1 MNSFLPTFCPGTR
14 LPRHPH
20 ALRIFLLV
28 FALATSLPGHAAGP
42 NDRVTG
48 VAGESWLNHLHR
60 TLEDTSMGKTGRLG
74 LPTSVS
80 SEESPSW
87 QRALSYDFSGQAVTL
102 KGADLY
108 RLNCQGCHGE
118 SGLGAPPEI
127 NSVINPVRSASVALI
142 MERMKKVGMDM
153 SRADAAELAN
163 QSKTALLQRLH
174 NGGTDMPPFPHLTE
188 SEVRAILAYLNQL
201 AGVPGAEKQQVAVE
215 ESSFRVG
222 QHIVKSTCHICHNA
236 AGPNPNPEQISKG
249 AIPPLSTLTTRTS
262 LPEFVRK
269 IRSGAPIVMG
279 TPPLPCRGR
288 MPVFYY
294 LSENEAA
301 DVYLYLQRYPP
312 YQYAVLDPVNPAPKP
327 DQAATGTVMAFVP
340 TTEAARAHQSTKD
353 AGMRVV
359 TVPLIA
365 EMFVALLFA
374 GGLGFTWREFRR
386 LTKKSQARKVFV
398 IGAANVALD
407 ATDTMSLENPNR
419 ESERVIEFA
428 ASDNVAAVV
437 PEDDHAAANYLRLHH
452 ADHRSF
458 ESSWLARRLEDE
470 DSVA

>member
-1 MNSFLPTFCPGTR
+1 MNSFFPGTR
-14 LPRHPH
+14 EHQRSL
-20 ALRIFLLV
+20 AIRIFTLV
-28 FALATSLPGHAAGP
+28 FALATSSPGWASSP
-42 NDRVTG
+42 VDRVTG

-60 TLEDTSMGKTGRLG
+60 TLEETSMGKTGRLG
-74 LPTSVS
+74 LPMSVTV
-80 SEESPSW
+80 EESQSW
-87 QRALSYDFSGQAVTL
+87 QRALSNGQSVTL

-142 MERMKKVGMDM
+142 MERMKKVGMNM

-163 QSKTALLQRLH
+163 QSKTSLLQRLH

-188 SEVRAILAYLNQL
+188 PAVRAILAYLNQL
-201 AGVPGAEKQQVAVE
+201 AGVPGAERNQAAVE
-215 ESSFRVG
+215 ESSVRVG
-222 QHIVKSTCHICHNA
+222 EHIVKSTCHICHNA
-236 AGPNPNPEQISKG
+236 AGPNPDPEQISKG

-269 IRSGAPIVMG
+269 VRSGAPIVMG
-279 TPPLPCRGR
+279 TPALPCRGR

-327 DQAATGTVMAFVP
+327 DQAATGTVMAFAP
-340 TTEAARAHQSTKD
+340 ITEAAKARQSTKD
-353 AGMRVV
+353 AGMRIVA
-359 TVPLIA
+359 VPLVS
-365 EMFVALLFA
+365 ELFVALLFA
-374 GGLGFTWREFRR
+374 GGLGFTLREFRR

-398 IGAANVALD
+398 MGTGNVALD
-407 ATDTMSLENPNR
+407 ATDTTSLEDPSR
-419 ESERVIEFA
+419 ESERVTEFA
-428 ASDNVAAVV
+428 ASESVATVV
-437 PEDDHAAANYLRLHH
+437 TEDDREAVSYLRLHH

>member
-1 MNSFLPTFCPGTR
+1 MNSFLPIFFPGTPQHR
-14 LPRHPH
+14 LPH
-20 ALRIFLLV
+20 ALKFLLLV
-28 FALATSLPGHAAGP
+28 FALATSLPGWGASP

-60 TLEDTSMGKTGRLG
+60 TLEETSMGKTGRLG
-74 LPTSVS
+74 LPMSVS
-80 SEESPSW
+80 ESDASSW
-87 QRALSYDFSGQAVTL
+87 QRALSDGHSVTL

-142 MERMKKVGMDM
+142 IERMKKVGMDM
-153 SRADAAELAN
+153 SRPDATQLAN
-163 QSKTALLQRLH
+163 QSKAALLQRLH

-188 SEVRAILAYLNQL
+188 PEVRAILAYLSQL
-201 AGVPGAEKQQVAVE
+201 AGVPGAERQQAAVE
-215 ESSFRVG
+215 EPSVRVG
-222 QHIVKSTCHICHNA
+222 EHIVKSTCHICHNA
-236 AGPNPNPEQISKG
+236 AGPNPNPVQISEG
-249 AIPPLSTLTTRTS
+249 AIPPLSALTTRTT

-269 IRSGAPIVMG
+269 VRSGAPIVMG

-294 LSENEAA
+294 LSESEAA

-312 YQYAVLDPVNPAPKP
+312 YQYAVLDPIIPVPQPT
-327 DQAATGTVMAFVP
+327 QVAAGNVVAFSPV
-340 TTEAARAHQSTKD
+340 TEAAKPLPSTKD
-353 AGMRVV
+353 AGMRIV

-365 EMFVALLFA
+365 ELFVALLFV
-374 GGLGFTWREFRR
+374 GGLGFTLREFRR
-386 LTKKSQARKVFV
+386 LTKRSHARKVSV
-398 IGAANVALD
+398 VGGNVALY
-407 ATDTMSLENPNR
+407 AAASMSPENPSHG
-419 ESERVIEFA
+419 SEPVSEI
-428 ASDNVAAVV
+428 ASSSARF
-437 PEDDHAAANYLRLHH
+437 PH

-470 DSVA
+470 DWVA

>member
-1 MNSFLPTFCPGTR
+1 MNLFNLIFFLNAR
-14 LPRHPH
+14 SRRHPL
-20 ALRIFLLV
+20 AMIFVVAFSLV
-28 FALATSLPGHAAGP
+28 ASMPAPAASP

-60 TLEDTSMGKTGRLG
+60 TLEETSMGKTGRLG
-74 LPTSVS
+74 VPTSVS
-80 SEESPSW
+80 VEETPSW
-87 QRALSYDFSGQAVTL
+87 QRARSGNFTAPPVTL
-102 KGADLY
+102 KGSDLY

-118 SGLGAPPEI
+118 SGDGAPPEI

-163 QSKTALLQRLH
+163 QSKAALLQRLH

-188 SEVRAILAYLNQL
+188 PEVRAILSYLNQL
-201 AGVPGAEKQQVAVE
+201 AGVPGAERQQAALG
-215 ESSFRVG
+215 ESSVRVG
-222 QHIVKSTCHICHNA
+222 EHIVKSTCHICHNA

-249 AIPPLSTLTTRTS
+249 AIPPLSTLTTRTT

-269 IRSGAPIVMG
+269 IRSGSTIVMG

-301 DVYLYLQRYPP
+301 DVYLYLKRYPP
-312 YQYAVLDPVNPAPKP
+312 YQYAVLDAATPAPQP
-327 DQAATGTVMAFVP
+327 DQAAAGNVTPFAPDTDPGKAIP
-340 TTEAARAHQSTKD
+340 SSKEAST
-353 AGMRVV
+353 RIV
-359 TVPLIA
+359 TVPLVA
-365 EMFVALLFA
+365 ELFVALLFA

-386 LTKKSQARKVFV
+386 LTKKSQGRKLLV
-398 IGAANVALD
+398 IGDDV
-407 ATDTMSLENPNR
+407 
-419 ESERVIEFA
+419 V
-428 ASDNVAAVV
+428 AVV
-437 PEDDHAAANYLRLHH
+437 PGLVADDDRQAADHSRFPH

-458 ESSWLARRLEDE
+458 ESSWLARRLENKDW
-470 DSVA
+470 VA

>member
-1 MNSFLPTFCPGTR
+1 MNLFLPTFCPGTL
-14 LPRHPH
+14 LPRHPY

-80 SEESPSW
+80 AEESPSW

-163 QSKTALLQRLH
+163 QSKAALLQRLH

-188 SEVRAILAYLNQL
+188 PEVRAILAYLNQL

-236 AGPNPNPEQISKG
+236 AGPNPNPEQISQG
-249 AIPPLSTLTTRTS
+249 AIPPLSTLTMRTS
-262 LPEFVRK
+262 LPEFIRK
-269 IRSGAPIVMG
+269 VRSGAPIVMG

-312 YQYAVLDPVNPAPKP
+312 YQYAVLDPANPAPKP
-327 DQAATGTVMAFVP
+327 DEVAAGTITAFAP
-340 TTEAARAHQSTKD
+340 ITEAAKAFQSTKD
-353 AGMRVV
+353 AGMRIVA
-359 TVPLIA
+359 VPLLS
-365 EMFVALLFA
+365 ELLVALLFA
-374 GGLGFTWREFRR
+374 GGLGFTLREFRR
-386 LTKKSQARKVFV
+386 LTKKSQARKVLV
-398 IGAANVALD
+398 MATGNVALD
-407 ATDTMSLENPNR
+407 ATDTTSLESPSH
-419 ESERVIEFA
+419 ESERVTEFA
-428 ASDNVAAVV
+428 ASDSVATVV
-437 PEDDHAAANYLRLHH
+437 AGDDRETVNYLPSHD

-470 DSVA
+470 DWVA

>member
-1 MNSFLPTFCPGTR
+1 MNSFLPTFCPGTL

-20 ALRIFLLV
+20 SLRIFLLV
-28 FALATSLPGHAAGP
+28 FALATSLPGNAAGP

-80 SEESPSW
+80 TEESPSW

-127 NSVINPVRSASVALI
+127 NSVINPVRSASVTLI

-188 SEVRAILAYLNQL
+188 PEVRAILAYLNQL

-215 ESSFRVG
+215 ESSLRVG

-269 IRSGAPIVMG
+269 VRSGAPIVMG

-301 DVYLYLQRYPP
+301 DVYFYLQRYPP
-312 YQYAVLDPVNPAPKP
+312 YQYAVLDPGSPAPKP
-327 DQAATGTVMAFVP
+327 DQAATGTVMPFVAV
-340 TTEAARAHQSTKD
+340 TEAAKTPLSSKD
-353 AGMRVV
+353 FGMGIV
-359 TVPLIA
+359 TVALIA
-365 EMFVALLFA
+365 EIFVALLFA

-386 LTKKSQARKVFV
+386 LTKKSQARK
-398 IGAANVALD
+398 LL
-407 ATDTMSLENPNR
+407 MSSR
-419 ESERVIEFA
+419 GT
-428 ASDNVAAVV
+428 VAAIV
-437 PEDDHAAANYLRLHH
+437 PDIMSDRDRQAGNSSRFPH

-470 DSVA
+470 DWVA